1 MRSAEAG
8 RVLEQLA
15 RELDL
20 VVFRLEQAAR
30 SPEPIPTAERAGLQ
44 KDLES
49 LRDRI
54 ELLSRDLEQQGG

>member
-8 RVLEQLA
+8 RRLEQLA

-20 VVFRLEQAAR
+20 VVFGLELAAR
-30 SPEPIPTAERAGLQ
+30 PDRAMQPIDRASLHRE
-44 KDLES
+44 LES

-54 ELLSRDLEQQGG
+54 ESLSRELDPAE

>member
-8 RVLEQLA
+8 RVLDQLA

-30 SPEPIPTAERAGLQ
+30 SNDPVPASERTVMQ
-44 KDLES
+44 QELET

-54 ELLSRDLEQQGG
+54 ESLARDLVQQGG

>member
-30 SPEPIPTAERAGLQ
+30 SNDPLPASERAGLRTE
-44 KDLES
+44 LET

-54 ELLSRDLEQQGG
+54 ESLSRDLASGSG

>member
-30 SPEPIPTAERAGLQ
+30 SKDPVPASEREGLQ
-44 KDLES
+44 KELET

-54 ELLSRDLEQQGG
+54 ESLSRDLAQQGG

>member
-8 RVLEQLA
+8 RHLEQLA

-30 SPEPIPTAERAGLQ
+30 SPEPIPKLERDGLQ
-44 KDLES
+44 RELES

-54 ELLSRDLEQQGG
+54 ENLSRDLGQEGG